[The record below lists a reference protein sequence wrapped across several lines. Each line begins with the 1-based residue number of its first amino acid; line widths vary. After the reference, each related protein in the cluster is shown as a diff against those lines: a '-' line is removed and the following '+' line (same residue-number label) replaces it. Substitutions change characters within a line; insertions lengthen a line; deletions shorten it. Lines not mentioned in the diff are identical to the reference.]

1 MDDLIKLVAE
11 KTGISTEQAT
21 IAVETV
27 AGFIKTKLPAGMQGT
42 VDSMLKGGG
51 AGDSGDMLGGIKD
64 KMGGMFG
71 H

>member
-1 MDDLIKLVAE
+1 MEDLIKLVAE

-21 IAVETV
+21 MAVETV
-27 AGFIKTKLPAGMQGT
+27 AGFIKTKLPEGMQGT
-42 VDSMLKGGG
+42 IDSMLKGGI
-51 AGDSGDMLGGIKD
+51 AGDSGDLLGGLKD